1 MKHKAVI
8 FDMDGTIVNSIFGI
22 MHSMNNVL
30 ARHGLELINVD
41 QCKSFVGNGIKEL
54 VRKVAGINSPDDPLL
69 EQYYRDMLEEYSK
82 NWDYRMYVYDGII
95 ELLDFLAQKNIKL
108 GVNTNKDEDIA
119 KLIAEKYF
127 PGYFS
132 YLVGGRTN
140 IPKKPDPAGALLV
153 AEKLGADPRRCI
165 YVGDS
170 NVDIRTARNAG
181 MFAVGALWG
190 FRSREEL
197 LNEGADA
204 VIEKPMELTGILSL
218 T

>member
-1 MKHKAVI
+1 
-8 FDMDGTIVNSIFGI
+8 
-22 MHSMNNVL
+22 
-30 ARHGLELINVD
+30 
-41 QCKSFVGNGIKEL
+41 
-54 VRKVAGINSPDDPLL
+54 
-69 EQYYRDMLEEYSK
+69 
-82 NWDYRMYVYDGII
+82 MYVYDGII